1 LGAFRL
7 EVIPRYGYRFG
18 RLVRALNFRQK
29 KAPIILRA
37 SNFRQKKA
45 LEILRAL

>member
-1 LGAFRL
+1 LRAFKL

-18 RLVRALNFRQK
+18 RLVRA
-29 KAPIILRA
+29 

-45 LEILRAL
+45 LEILRASNFRQKKAL